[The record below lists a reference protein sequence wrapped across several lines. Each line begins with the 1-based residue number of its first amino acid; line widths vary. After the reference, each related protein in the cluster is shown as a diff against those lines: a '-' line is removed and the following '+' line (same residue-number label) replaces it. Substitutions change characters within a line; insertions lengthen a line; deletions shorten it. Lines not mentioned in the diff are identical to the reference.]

1 MDQAGMNLWVEKV
14 WRSQPGGL
22 LRKKSLL
29 IWDSFQAHRVDSVKR
44 AVRQTNTDI
53 AVIPGGLT
61 SILQPLDVFLNKPF
75 KDHLRELWNDWMIEG
90 QKSFTHTGNMRV
102 ASLPT
107 LCSWVLDSWRSLP
120 VEMVAQSFKNCAIS
134 NLMDGK

>member
-1 MDQAGMNLWVEKV
+1 MDQAGMKLWVEKV
-14 WRSQPGGL
+14 WRSQPGSL

-53 AVIPGGLT
+53 AVISGGLT

-75 KDHLRELWNDWMIEG
+75 KDHLRELWNNWMIEG
-90 QKSFTHTGNMRV
+90 QKSFTPTGNIIESGI
-102 ASLPT
+102 ASHSMFVGSGFL
-107 LCSWVLDSWRSLP
+107 
-120 VEMVAQSFKNCAIS
+120 A
-134 NLMDGK
+134 